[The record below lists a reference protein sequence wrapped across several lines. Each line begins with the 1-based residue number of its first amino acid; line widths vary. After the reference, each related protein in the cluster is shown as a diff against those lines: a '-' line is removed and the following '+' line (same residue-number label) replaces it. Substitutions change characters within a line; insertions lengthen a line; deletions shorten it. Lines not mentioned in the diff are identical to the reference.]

1 MSLVYLDTSALA
13 NRYLRAPISDAV
25 DALLDEP
32 THEFAMSEL
41 CLVEF
46 ESALSRQHREGRVT
60 ARHLRELRTRFEGD
74 LRLDF
79 FLLRPLSKPILV
91 GARQLIADNGA
102 PLATL
107 DAIHVQ
113 TALDI
118 EADAF
123 ATDDRQLARAAAKH
137 GLQVITFSKTP

>member
-1 MSLVYLDTSALA
+1 MSLVYLDTSVLA
-13 NRYLRAPISDAV
+13 NRYLRASISAAV
-25 DALLDEP
+25 DELLDEA
-32 THEFAMSEL
+32 THTFAMSEL
-41 CLVEF
+41 CLVEL
-46 ESALSRQHREGRVT
+46 ESALVRQHREGRVT
-60 ARHLRELRTRFEGD
+60 ARKLGELRIRFEGD

-79 FLLRPLSKPILV
+79 FTLHRLSQPILI
-91 GARQLIADNGA
+91 GARQLIADGAA

-107 DAIHVQ
+107 DAIHVR

-137 GLQVITFSKTP
+137 GLKVITFS

>member
-1 MSLVYLDTSALA
+1 MSLVYLDTSVLA
-13 NRYLRAPISDAV
+13 NRYLRGAISESV
-25 DALLDEP
+25 DTLLDEP
-32 THEFAMSEL
+32 AHTFAMSEL

-46 ESALSRQHREGRVT
+46 ESALTRQHREGRVT
-60 ARHLRELRTRFEGD
+60 ARRLNDLRRRFEGD

-79 FLLRPLSKPILV
+79 FTLHPLSRPVLV
-91 GARQLIADNGA
+91 AARQLIADARA

-107 DAIHVQ
+107 DSIHVQ

-137 GLQVITFSKTP
+137 GLELITFA

>member
-13 NRYLRAPISDAV
+13 NRYLRSPISEAV
-25 DALLDEP
+25 DALLGENS
-32 THEFAMSEL
+32 HLFAMSEL
-41 CLVEF
+41 CLVEL
-46 ESALSRQHREGRVT
+46 ESALARQHREGRVT
-60 ARHLRELRTRFEGD
+60 TRKLSELRTRFEND

-79 FLLRPLSKPILV
+79 FTLHPLSRPILV
-91 GARQLIADNGA
+91 GARQLIADGKS

-107 DAIHVQ
+107 DAIHVK
-113 TALDI
+113 TALEI

-137 GLQVITFSKTP
+137 GLEVITFF

>member
-1 MSLVYLDTSALA
+1 MSLVYIDTSALA
-13 NRYLRAPISDAV
+13 NRYLRASISEAV

-32 THEFAMSEL
+32 AHTFAMSEL
-41 CLVEF
+41 TLVEF
-46 ESALSRQHREGRVT
+46 ESALARQHREGRVS
-60 ARHLRELRTRFEGD
+60 ARRLSDLRVRFESD

-79 FLLRPLSKPILV
+79 FMLHPLSRPILI
-91 GARQLIADNGA
+91 GARQLIADGLA

-107 DAIHVQ
+107 DAIHLK

-137 GLQVITFSKTP
+137 GLEIISFS

>member
-1 MSLVYLDTSALA
+1 MSLTYIDTSALA
-13 NRYLRAPISDAV
+13 NRYLRSSISEAV

-32 THEFAMSEL
+32 AHVFAMSEL
-41 CLVEF
+41 TLVEF
-46 ESALSRQHREGRVT
+46 ESALARQHREGRIS
-60 ARHLRELRTRFEGD
+60 ARRLSELRGRFEGD

-79 FLLRPLSKPILV
+79 FTLHPLSRPILI
-91 GARQLIADNGA
+91 GARQLIADGLA

-107 DAIHVQ
+107 DAIHLK

-137 GLQVITFSKTP
+137 GLEIISFS

>member
-1 MSLVYLDTSALA
+1 MSLVYLDTSVLA

-32 THEFAMSEL
+32 AHTFAISEL
-41 CLVEF
+41 ALVEL
-46 ESALSRQHREGRVT
+46 ESALARQHREGRVST
-60 ARHLRELRTRFEGD
+60 RRLSELRTRVEGD

-79 FLLRPLSKPILV
+79 FTLHRLSRPILI
-91 GARQLIADNGA
+91 GARQLIADGMA

-107 DAIHVQ
+107 DAIHVK

-123 ATDDRQLARAAAKH
+123 ATDDRQLARAAARH
-137 GLQVITFSKTP
+137 GLEVITFT